1 MARRKSV
8 LQRLRYDRIV
18 MAAAVLVAL
27 ICLLVTCS
35 KAGKDDAEPADASI
49 ETTTTTT
56 QTTLPPVEEKPLAV
70 YLSPSNQ
77 TDNVYAGRQTDTEA
91 SVMRAIAEVT
101 KRELEKQ
108 GVEVYMATEE
118 DSLADKVNTANGLR
132 VGTYVAIHSN
142 AGGSSGYGQ
151 GTEIYYNVDIS
162 GSRILAKNVYNAVA
176 DLTPTEDRGMK
187 LGTGGENA
195 ELYEVINPQM
205 ACCLLEVEFHD
216 QTDLAS
222 WIINNTEALGKAIA
236 DGIMIYRDSLKSSMP
251 QSTTTTDASDSTTTT
266 TTTTNGGA

>member
-1 MARRKSV
+1 MMERPAQIAPPWEFPAAQTRPERSA
-8 LQRLRYDRIV
+8 LEILNIRLHSLSIFRSLLNDPVI
-18 MAAAVLVAL
+18 LAL
-27 ICLLVTCS
+27 RAYLDILKC
-35 KAGKDDAEPADASI
+35 A
-49 ETTTTTT
+49 
-56 QTTLPPVEEKPLAV
+56 PV
-70 YLSPSNQ
+70 
-77 TDNVYAGRQTDTEA
+77 
-91 SVMRAIAEVT
+91 
-101 KRELEKQ
+101 
-108 GVEVYMATEE
+108 
-118 DSLADKVNTANGLR
+118 
-132 VGTYVAIHSN
+132 
-142 AGGSSGYGQ
+142 
-151 GTEIYYNVDIS
+151 TEIV
-162 GSRILAKNVYNAVA
+162 SRYGEFVYQLYSSENRTLAGYIQHVVNNDENAYIRMIGKGLQPWPEMEAVVQEELSILQAVA

-266 TTTTNGGA
+266 TTTNGGA